1 MILAPS
7 ILSLDYSD
15 FSNQLSIL
23 NEHVKWIHFDVM
35 DGHFVPNLSFGP
47 DIFKAFRKN
56 SSLFMD
62 VHLMVD
68 NPKYFADVFIDSGCD
83 NVTFHYEVFNDIDA
97 CLDLIKYIKSKYV
110 KCGISI
116 KPNTNVES
124 IIPLLKE
131 VDLVLVMSVEPGY
144 GGQKFMDNAYDK
156 IKELKKYRDDNN
168 LNYLIEVDGGVNG
181 NNAYKIIDCGCDVLV
196 AGSYVFNGD
205 MISNIKNIT
214 FNKGEKNDEI

>member
-7 ILSLDYSD
+7 ILSMDYSD
-15 FSNQLSIL
+15 FSNQLDIL
-23 NEHVKWIHFDVM
+23 NDNVKWIHFDVM

-47 DIFKAFRKN
+47 DIFKAFRRN

-68 NPKYFADVFIDSGCD
+68 NPEYFSNVFIDGGCD
-83 NVTFHYEVFNDIDA
+83 NITFHYEVFNNAGDCIK
-97 CLDLIKYIKSKYV
+97 LIKNIKSKYV

-116 KPNTNVES
+116 KPNTSVED
-124 IIPLLKE
+124 IIPLLEE

-144 GGQKFMDNAYDK
+144 GGQKFIESSYSK
-156 IKELKKYRDDNN
+156 IKQLDEYRKQHN

-181 NNAYKIIDCGCDVLV
+181 QNAYNIVENGCDVLV
-196 AGSYVFNGD
+196 AGSYIFKGD
-205 MISNIKNIT
+205 MINNIKSIT
-214 FNKGEKNDEI
+214 FD